1 MEETK
6 VSLYRQ
12 NEIKQDTKYPEIKTI
27 EEEIESYLYE
37 QKVRQ
42 HRMRAAA
49 SGDISGYF
57 EYESKI
63 NGLEVI
69 LLNQKAERN
78 E

>member
-6 VSLYRQ
+6 VSLYLEK
-12 NEIKQDTKYPEIKTI
+12 EIKDDNNYPEIKTI
-27 EEEIESYLYE
+27 EEEIEIYLYD

-42 HRMRAAA
+42 NRIRLAGK
-49 SGDISGYF
+49 GDVSGYF
-57 EYESKI
+57 DYESKI

-69 LLNQKAERN
+69 LLNQKAEKN